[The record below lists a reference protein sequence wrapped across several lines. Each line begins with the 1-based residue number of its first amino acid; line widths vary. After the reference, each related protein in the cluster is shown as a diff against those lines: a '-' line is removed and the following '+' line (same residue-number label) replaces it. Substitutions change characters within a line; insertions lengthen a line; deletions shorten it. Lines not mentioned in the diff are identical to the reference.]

1 MLCSICV
8 MMVIVIGIDVGTHH
22 NPFFFFAMFTRL
34 ATSLHNVQLKLF
46 TCLLEHLSF
55 FNYQEKMFKYPKDLV
70 VGLLNPFFANVW
82 LKLVLKCYL
91 LPFQELN
98 RQIINIRNPWIVW
111 MRSQFLTP
119 WKRNLKNVR
128 LEFQKTYL

>member
-1 MLCSICV
+1 
-8 MMVIVIGIDVGTHH
+8 
-22 NPFFFFAMFTRL
+22 
-34 ATSLHNVQLKLF
+34 
-46 TCLLEHLSF
+46 
-55 FNYQEKMFKYPKDLV
+55 
-70 VGLLNPFFANVW
+70 
-82 LKLVLKCYL
+82 LVLKCYL